1 MRLEERP
8 APSGGPGAL
17 GTPGRSSPT
26 AAASGPRRDSYGEPA
41 LWPIPALRP
50 ARHRTQGNL
59 RRAGGYAGGRGTG
72 ATSRV
77 AGGGLRPSG
86 PDLLRPP
93 GAGRGAQPQGVTSA
107 RASRPLRRSA
117 PGSREAQSQAG
128 PLDPPPGRPRPPPD
142 PARSSPVIFVVV
154 QPLNRVSPCDPMAG
168 STPRLLCPAIFP
180 QSGPQ
185 ARPSAPPL
193 PAAPPPAVRQRLR
206 SQSQVRSPRPRLPL
220 TGPAPSLCSNRKP
233 SLAKPRGNHTLQ
245 VANLCSLRGRNF
257 WELD

>member
-59 RRAGGYAGGRGTG
+59 RRAGGCAGGRGTG

-185 ARPSAPPL
+185 ARPSRRPRPPPYDSASSPNRRSVPL
-193 PAAPPPAVRQRLR
+193 GLASRSRAPPPRSAPIVNLP
-206 SQSQVRSPRPRLPL
+206 SQSLAGTTPSKLL
-220 TGPAPSLCSNRKP
+220 TCAPFEEGIS
-233 SLAKPRGNHTLQ
+233 GN
-245 VANLCSLRGRNF
+245 
-257 WELD
+257 